1 MDIDK
6 EIAMLKLIHAP
17 RSRSSR
23 IVWLI
28 HEMGIAD
35 KVEIETVGIRRFD
48 GSGQRDPA
56 NPHPEGKVP
65 MLFHDDNVVMESG
78 AVMLYLTALFPD
90 SGLAP
95 KPGTSKRGAFL
106 TWLFWYG
113 SVMEPVL
120 TLAAAGID
128 HPYMV
133 AGIRGV
139 PEVNARLH
147 AALEQGPW
155 LLGDQFSAADL
166 LCASP
171 YNWFRD
177 ATPDD
182 PLIKDWVARCMAR
195 PSIALTQSYD
205 AALVAA

>member
-1 MDIDK
+1 
-6 EIAMLKLIHAP
+6 MLKLIHAP

-23 IVWLI
+23 ILWLM
-28 HEMGIAD
+28 HEMGITD
-35 KVEIETVGIRRFD
+35 KVDISPVGIRRFD

-65 MLFHDDNVVMESG
+65 MLFHDDAVVMESG
-78 AVMLYLTALFPD
+78 AVMLYPNDLFPD

-95 KPGTSKRGAFL
+95 KPGTARRGAYM

-120 TLAAAGID
+120 TLAAAGIT
-128 HPYMV
+128 HPYLT

-147 AALEQGPW
+147 SALEQGPW
-155 LLGDQFSAADL
+155 LLGDQFSAVDL

-171 YNWFRD
+171 YNWFRE

-182 PLIKDWVARCMAR
+182 PLIESWVVRVMAR
-195 PSIALTQSYD
+195 PSIAQTSAYD
-205 AALVAA
+205 TALLAAETA

>member
-1 MDIDK
+1 
-6 EIAMLKLIHAP
+6 
-17 RSRSSR
+17 
-23 IVWLI
+23 
-28 HEMGIAD
+28 MGIGD
-35 KVEIETVGIRRFD
+35 KVTVETVGIRRFD

-65 MLFHDDNVVMESG
+65 MLFHDDAMVMESG

-90 SGLAP
+90 SGMAP
-95 KPGTSKRGAFL
+95 KPGTATRGAYL

-128 HPYMV
+128 HPYLV

-139 PEVNARLH
+139 AEVNARLN
-147 AALEQGPW
+147 AALQKGPW

-166 LCASP
+166 LCCSP

-177 ATPDD
+177 AMPDD
-182 PLIKDWVARCMAR
+182 PLIRDWVARCLAR
-195 PSIALTQSYD
+195 PSIARTLATDRALTAQ
-205 AALVAA
+205 AAVAA

>member
-1 MDIDK
+1 
-6 EIAMLKLIHAP
+6 MLKLIHAP
-17 RSRSSR
+17 MSRSSR
-23 IVWLI
+23 ILWLI
-28 HEMGIAD
+28 EEMGIAD
-35 KVEIETVGIRRFD
+35 KVEIQQVNIRRFD
-48 GSGQRDPA
+48 GSGARDPS

-65 MLFHDDNVVMESG
+65 LLFHTTADGTATVSESG

-95 KPGTSKRGAFL
+95 KPGTAKRGAFL
-106 TWLFWYG
+106 SWLFWYG

-120 TLAAAGID
+120 TLASAGID
-128 HPYMV
+128 HPYLT

-139 PEVNARLH
+139 AEVNARLH

-166 LCASP
+166 LCFSP
-171 YNWFRD
+171 YNWFKD

-182 PLIKDWVARCMAR
+182 PLIRDWVARCLAR
-195 PSIALTQSYD
+195 PCIAKVMAQDQAMLAP
-205 AALVAA
+205 AA

>member
-1 MDIDK
+1 
-6 EIAMLKLIHAP
+6 MLKLIHAP
-17 RSRSSR
+17 MSRSSR
-23 IVWLI
+23 ILWLI
-28 HEMGIAD
+28 DEMGIGD
-35 KVEIETVGIRRFD
+35 KVTVETVGIRRFD

-65 MLFHDDNVVMESG
+65 VLFHDDAMVMESG

-90 SGLAP
+90 SGMAP
-95 KPGTSKRGAFL
+95 KPGTAQRGAYL

-120 TLAAAGID
+120 TLVAAGID
-128 HPYMV
+128 HPYLT

-139 PEVNARLH
+139 AEVNARLN
-147 AALEQGPW
+147 AALQQGPW

-166 LCASP
+166 LCCSP

-177 ATPDD
+177 ALPDD
-182 PLIKDWVARCMAR
+182 PLIRDWVARCLAR
-195 PSIALTQSYD
+195 PSIARTLATDGALMAQ
-205 AALVAA
+205 AAVAA